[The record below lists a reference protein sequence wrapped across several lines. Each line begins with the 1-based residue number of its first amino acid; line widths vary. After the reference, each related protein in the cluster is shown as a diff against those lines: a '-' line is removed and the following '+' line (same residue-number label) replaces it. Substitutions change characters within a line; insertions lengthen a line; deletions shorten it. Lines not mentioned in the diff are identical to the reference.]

1 MINYGGNR
9 RKKGLKIGLI
19 AAGAVCLIGIV
30 TVIILLRLHPGE
42 KAVIEEELVKEEAAV
57 EKEAQKIL
65 YLYMPDVVGSMEE
78 ETLTKLDNLGFYNVK
93 VVKEKSETAEAG
105 RVVRQSIPPDTTVGT
120 DFEITIYVAE

>member
-1 MINYGGNR
+1 M
-9 RKKGLKIGLI
+9 KKGLKIGLI

-30 TVIILLRLHPGE
+30 TVVISLRLHPGE
-42 KAVIEEELVKEEAAV
+42 EAVIEEELVKEEAAV